1 MILFLGVLFLL
12 YQQINR
18 IEGSHWGAF
27 HLEHP
32 LILVVSVLLVF
43 VNHYFAYLKWKITLA
58 TIAIPSTKKIRIQSF
73 FAGLVTGMLTPNM
86 IGNFI
91 GRFYYFEREYRA
103 QITLFTLISNFSQFL
118 ASLTFGWFSILALGG
133 LLFFENENRVII
145 FIGILGL
152 FAYLMFFFIENF
164 LVRFKKKT
172 YAKEFKRILT
182 QNQFYRIKM
191 LFISGLRFIIFTTQF
206 LFLLI
211 AFGENV
217 DLLVVLAIWQVYI
230 VTMMM
235 PSLFLGKIGIKESLS
250 LLILGTIGINE
261 FAILF
266 TSLFIWLINSMLPA
280 ALGLLIC
287 RKTKP
292 E

>member
-12 YQQINR
+12 YQQISR

-27 HLEHP
+27 HLERP
-32 LILVVSVLLVF
+32 LILVVSALLVF
-43 VNHYFAYLKWKITLA
+43 VNHYFAYLKWKITLE
-58 TIAIPSTKKIRIQSF
+58 TIAIHSTKKIRIQSF

-91 GRFYYFEREYRA
+91 GRFYYFERKYRA

-118 ASLTFGWFSILALGG
+118 ASLTFGWFSILTLGG
-133 LLFFENENRVII
+133 LLLFENENRVIV

-152 FAYLMFFFIENF
+152 FAYLMFFFVENF
-164 LVRFKKKT
+164 LMRFKKKT
-172 YAKEFKRILT
+172 YAKEFKRTLT
-182 QNQFYRIKM
+182 QKKFYRIKM
-191 LFISGLRFIIFTTQF
+191 LFLSGLRFIIFTTQF
-206 LFLLI
+206 LLLLI

-230 VTMMM
+230 VTMIM

-261 FAILF
+261 FSILF
-266 TSLFIWLINSMLPA
+266 TSLFIWIFFILKSVLCNVDCFIY
-280 ALGLLIC
+280 I
-287 RKTKP
+287 
-292 E
+292 